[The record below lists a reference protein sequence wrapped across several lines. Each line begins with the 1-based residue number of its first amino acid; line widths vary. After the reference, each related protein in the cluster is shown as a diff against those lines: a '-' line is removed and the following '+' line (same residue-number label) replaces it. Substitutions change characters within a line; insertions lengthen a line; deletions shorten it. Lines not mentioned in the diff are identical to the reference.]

1 MAVEMT
7 IWAQMDTSKQAFN
20 FKPQSYSISLNKHT
34 NTVLCT
40 NKLATMK
47 IKNNENKLY
56 NDVPS

>member
-1 MAVEMT
+1 
-7 IWAQMDTSKQAFN
+7 MDTSKQAFN

-56 NDVPS
+56 NEVPS